1 MKQKIFRKRNFIVK
15 KLNKIKKQLT
25 FLFFLK
31 KKKHFGR
38 KISRRYERKMKIK
51 RKTSLHFITL

>member
-31 KKKHFGR
+31 KKNILEEKYHVDTRG
-38 KISRRYERKMKIK
+38 K
-51 RKTSLHFITL
+51 